1 MKKILIA
8 IFILTTILLRASDY
22 LAKGVVLADGRWL
35 ESKNIHI
42 QHPIASLTKLMTALI
57 VAEEVENGNVSLE
70 DIVTIDRSSLGIA
83 GDSINLVNGEK
94 ISLGDLLYASLIQSA
109 NNATYAIA
117 KYIGKNEDNFVKLM
131 NEKAKELE
139 MNHTTFYTPA
149 GLPSIMTKKD
159 MDIST
164 VEDLTKLCMY
174 ILNNEVIMNIVNL
187 EEYSIKKNRLK
198 LLNKNKSLKIDGV
211 DGLKF
216 GFHESAGYNFAI
228 SVDKN
233 DLRYI
238 VVLLGAKSIE
248 EGESEIEKTVQN
260 ISDNYSET
268 YLVHE
273 GEFLIEVPII
283 NGKQKTIEL
292 YASKSVYKLVRR
304 DIQLSK
310 TVYLP
315 KEIQAPIE
323 KNQVLGTYIISHEN
337 NELARIDLVS
347 KENIEKAKWIH
358 KIINKFKK

>member
-22 LAKGVVLADGRWL
+22 LAKGVILDDGRWL

-57 VAEEVENGNVSLE
+57 VSDEVEKGNVNLE
-70 DIVTIDRSSLGIA
+70 DIVTIDRYSLGIA
-83 GDSINLVNGEK
+83 GDSIKLANREK

-117 KYIGKNEDNFVKLM
+117 KYVGKNEENFIELM
-131 NEKAKELE
+131 NKKAKELE
-139 MNHTTFYTPA
+139 MNSTIFYTPA
-149 GLPSIMTKKD
+149 GLPSIMTKKN

-164 VEDLTKLCMY
+164 VEDLAKLCLHV
-174 ILNNEVIMNIVNL
+174 LNNEIIMKIVSL
-187 EEYSIKKNRLK
+187 EEYSIKRNSLK
-198 LLNKNKSLKIDGV
+198 LSNKNKSLKIEGI
-211 DGLKF
+211 DGLKT
-216 GFHESAGYNFAI
+216 GSHESSAYNFAI

-238 VVLLGAKSIE
+238 VILLGSKSEE
-248 EGESEIEKTVQN
+248 EGEIEKEKNVQN
-260 ISDNYSET
+260 ILDNYSET

-273 GEFLIEVPII
+273 GEFLIEVPIM

-292 YASKSVYKLVRR
+292 YANKSVYQLVRR
-304 DIQLSK
+304 DIQLTKS
-310 TVYLP
+310 VYLP

-323 KNQVLGTYIISHEN
+323 KNQVLGTYIISNEN
-337 NELARIDLVS
+337 EELARIDLIS
-347 KENIEKAKWIH
+347 KEKVEKAKWIH
-358 KIINKFKK
+358 KLINKLKK